1 MFARHV
7 RMHLKADGRPG
18 LVRAIDTET
27 IPALKKFLGFTGE
40 IVLVSND
47 GKEAIGISLWD
58 NKEHAE
64 TYNRQGYAD
73 VLKSL
78 ENFMEGKP
86 ELQTYEV
93 TNSTVEKIVAA
104 RKAA

>member
-7 RMHLKADGRPG
+7 RMHLKVDGRPG
-18 LVRAIDTET
+18 FVRAIDKET
-27 IPALKKFLGFTGE
+27 IPALKKFAGFTGE

-47 GKEAIGISLWD
+47 GREAVGISLWD

-73 VLKSL
+73 VMKTL
-78 ENFMEGKP
+78 EKFTEGKP
-86 ELQTYEV
+86 ELRTFEV
-93 TNSTVEKIVAA
+93 TNSTIEKLSA

>member
-18 LVRAIDTET
+18 FVRAIDNET
-27 IPALKKFLGFTGE
+27 IPALKKFAGFTGE
-40 IVLVSND
+40 IVLISND
-47 GKEAIGISLWD
+47 GRDAIGISLWD

-64 TYNRQGYAD
+64 TYNRQGAAD
-73 VLKSL
+73 VLKAL
-78 ENFMEGKP
+78 EKFTEGKP
-86 ELQTYEV
+86 ELRTYEV
-93 TNSTVEKIVAA
+93 TNSTIEKLSA

>member
-18 LVRAIDTET
+18 FVKAIDNET
-27 IPALKKFLGFTGE
+27 IPALKKFAGFTGE

-47 GKEAIGISLWD
+47 GRDAIGISMWD
-58 NKEHAE
+58 TKEHAE
-64 TYNRQGYAD
+64 TYNRQGSAD
-73 VLKSL
+73 VFKAL
-78 ENFMEGKP
+78 EKFTEGKP
-86 ELQTYEV
+86 ELRTYEI
-93 TNSTVEKIVAA
+93 TNSTIEKLHV

>member
-18 LVRAIDTET
+18 FVRAFDNDV
-27 IPALKKFLGFTGE
+27 IPALRKFTGFTGE
-40 IVLVSND
+40 IALVSSD
-47 GKEAIGISLWD
+47 GREAIGISMWE

-64 TYNRQGYAD
+64 MYNRQGYAD

-78 ENFMEGKP
+78 EKFTEGKP
-86 ELQTYEV
+86 ELRTYEV
-93 TNSTVEKIVAA
+93 TNSTVEKLTV

>member
-7 RMHLKADGRPG
+7 RMQLKADGRQG
-18 LVRAIDTET
+18 FVKATDNET
-27 IPALKKFLGFTGE
+27 IPALKKFAGFTGE
-40 IVLVSND
+40 IMLVSND

-64 TYNRQGYAD
+64 AYNRQGYAN
-73 VLKSL
+73 VLKTL
-78 ENFMEGKP
+78 EKFVEGKP
-86 ELQTYEV
+86 ELRTYEV
-93 TNSTVEKIVAA
+93 TNSTIEKLSA

>member
-18 LVRAIDTET
+18 FVRAIDTET
-27 IPALKKFLGFTGE
+27 IPALTKFTGFTGE

-47 GKEAIGISLWD
+47 GREAIGISLWD
-58 NKEHAE
+58 SKEHAE

-73 VLKSL
+73 VMKPL
-78 ENFMEGKP
+78 EKFMEGEP
-86 ELQTYEV
+86 ELRTYDV
-93 TNSTVEKIVAA
+93 TNSTVEKISV

>member
-18 LVRAIDTET
+18 FVQAIDHET
-27 IPALKKFLGFTGE
+27 IPDLKKFAGFTGE
-40 IVLVSND
+40 IVLVSSD
-47 GKEAIGISLWD
+47 GREAIGISLWD

-64 TYNRQGYAD
+64 TYNRQGYPE

-78 ENFMEGKP
+78 EKFVEGKP
-86 ELQTYEV
+86 ELRTYEV
-93 TNSTVEKIVAA
+93 TNSTIEKLSA

>member
-1 MFARHV
+1 MFARHI

-18 LVRAIDTET
+18 FVKAIDNAT
-27 IPALKKFLGFTGE
+27 IPALKKFAGFAGE

-47 GKEAIGISLWD
+47 GRDAIGISLWD

-64 TYNRQGYAD
+64 TYNRQGAAD
-73 VLKSL
+73 VLKNL
-78 ENFMEGKP
+78 EKFTEGKP
-86 ELQTYEV
+86 ELRTYEV
-93 TNSTVEKIVAA
+93 TNSTIEKLSA

>member
-18 LVRAIDTET
+18 FMRAIDTET

-64 TYNRQGYAD
+64 AYNRQGYAD
-73 VLKSL
+73 VFKPL
-78 ENFMEGKP
+78 EKFTEGKP

-93 TNSTVEKIVAA
+93 TNSTFKKISV

>member
-18 LVRAIDTET
+18 FVRAMDGEV
-27 IPALKKFLGFTGE
+27 IPSLQKFAGFTGE
-40 IVLVSND
+40 IALVSSD
-47 GKEAIGISLWD
+47 GREAIGISLWD

-64 TYNRQGYAD
+64 EYNRRGYAG
-73 VLKSL
+73 VLTAVEK
-78 ENFMEGKP
+78 FTEGKP
-86 ELQTYEV
+86 ELRTYEV
-93 TNSTVEKIVAA
+93 TNSTIEKISV

>member
-7 RMHLKADGRPG
+7 RMHLKADGRQG
-18 LVRAIDTET
+18 LVRAIDNET
-27 IPALKKFLGFTGE
+27 IPALKKFAGFTGE
-40 IVLVSND
+40 IMLVSND

-64 TYNRQGYAD
+64 AYNHEGYPN

-78 ENFMEGKP
+78 EKFVEGKP
-86 ELQTYEV
+86 ELRTYEV
-93 TNSTVEKIVAA
+93 TNSVVEKLIA